1 MAGMRSFAEIYEI
14 AADRKGGEDV
24 LESLLD
30 RPKSPDELAAIPD
43 DRWLAKFTQ
52 MIFNSGFNWK
62 VVEAKWPGFE
72 EAFAGFD
79 VGRCSM
85 MDDDWFDAL
94 LKDTGIVRHG
104 AKIRSVR
111 DNAVMLRDLA
121 DHHGSAGRCFAEWP
135 RENYAGLLELLKKRG
150 NRLGGNTG
158 AYALRFMGVDSFIPS
173 QDVVA
178 RLVAEGVI
186 DKPPTSKTA
195 MARVQ
200 SAFNDWAAE
209 SGRSFT
215 EISRVLAMSV

>member
-1 MAGMRSFAEIYEI
+1 MRRFDEIFAI

-30 RPKSPDELAAIPD
+30 RPRPAAELAAIPD
-43 DRWLAKFTQ
+43 DRWLSKFTQ

-62 VVEAKWPGFE
+62 VVESKWPGFE
-72 EAFAGFD
+72 DAFAGFD
-79 VGRCSM
+79 VDRCSM

-94 LKDTGIVRHG
+94 LKDTRIVRHG

-121 DHHGSAGRCFAEWP
+121 DHHGSAARCFADWP
-135 RENYAGLLELLKKRG
+135 REDFAGLLALLKTRG

-186 DKPPTSKTA
+186 DKAPTSRTA
-195 MARVQ
+195 MAKVQ
-200 SAFNDWAAE
+200 AAFNDWAAE